1 MRAIAYGKRHPL
13 KVALLVLISAGAAL
27 QTETAS
33 AQYIY
38 EPAPD
43 YYHNDTASGTFL
55 GGAMGAITGAVIGG
69 RKHAGQDALIGAG
82 VGAITGNI
90 LGREKDATDERRA
103 AAGQAA
109 VNQLNA
115 QAAAQAV
122 TNYDI
127 LQMSHAGISD
137 DVIISTMHQRGARVD
152 LSPQALIALKQQG
165 VSDRVVVAAQQMAA
179 APGYYAPAGTTT
191 IVGDYPPPP
200 STVIVAPAYRP
211 YYYHPYYGYHYY
223 HPHTYVRVGF

>member
-1 MRAIAYGKRHPL
+1 MRALEFGKRRPL
-13 KVALLVLISAGAAL
+13 GIATMLLIAASAAL

-38 EPAPD
+38 QPAPD
-43 YYHNDTASGTFL
+43 YYHDDTTSGTFL

-82 VGAITGNI
+82 VGAVTGNI
-90 LGREKDATDERRA
+90 LGREKDASDERKA

-127 LQMSHAGISD
+127 MQMTHAGISE
-137 DVIISTMHQRGARVD
+137 DVIISTMHQRGAQLD

-179 APGYYAPAGTTT
+179 APGYYPAGGATT

-200 STVIVAPAYRP
+200 STVIVAPVYRP
-211 YYYHPYYGYHYY
+211 WYYHPYYGYHYY

>member
-1 MRAIAYGKRHPL
+1 MRAIEYGKRRPL
-13 KVALLVLISAGAAL
+13 SIATLLLIAAGAAL

-55 GGAMGAITGAVIGG
+55 GGAMGAITGAIIGG
-69 RKHAGQDALIGAG
+69 HKHGGQDALIGAG
-82 VGAITGNI
+82 VGAVTGNI

-109 VNQLNA
+109 VGQLNA

-137 DVIISTMHQRGARVD
+137 DVIISTMHQRGARID

-165 VSDRVVVAAQQMAA
+165 VSDRVVVAAQQMAS
-179 APGYYAPAGTTT
+179 APGYYAPAGVTA

-200 STVIVAPAYRP
+200 STVIVAPVYRP
-211 YYYHPYYGYHYY
+211 WYYHPYYGYHYH
-223 HPHTYVRVGF
+223 HPHSYVRVGF

>member
-1 MRAIAYGKRHPL
+1 MRSIGNLRPARFAVIFTLATGAILHTEL
-13 KVALLVLISAGAAL
+13 AG
-27 QTETAS
+27 

-55 GGAMGAITGAVIGG
+55 GGAMGAITGAIIGG
-69 RKHAGQDALIGAG
+69 HKHGGQDALIGAG
-82 VGAITGNI
+82 VGAVTGNI
-90 LGREKDATDERRA
+90 LGRQKDATDERRA

-109 VNQLNA
+109 VNNLNA
-115 QAAAQAV
+115 QAAAQSV

-137 DVIISTMHQRGARVD
+137 DVIISTMHQRGARID
-152 LSPQALIALKQQG
+152 LSPQGLIALKQQG

-179 APGYYAPAGTTT
+179 APGYYPPAGTTT

-200 STVIVAPAYRP
+200 STVIIAPAYRP
-211 YYYHPYYGYHYY
+211 YGYYHPYYGYHYY
-223 HPHTYVRVGF
+223 HPHSYVRVGF